1 MTTLL
6 VKEARR
12 APDHAKTRPR
22 GGWRDV
28 PLLTPV
34 IAMLVSAM
42 LLMFANMSIEPIIT
56 VYVAQLVKDAKQ
68 VTLVAGFVMSAAAL
82 GSVLAAPRVGRL
94 ADRIG
99 APKVIVACLAVC
111 GVLLIPQMF
120 VTNGTQ
126 LVVLRFLMGLAL
138 GGLLPAITSVVR
150 HNVPDHAAG
159 YILGYATSAQY
170 IGQVTGP
177 LAGGFIAAHSGMHSV
192 FAMTSVLMFAGAAF
206 NAWVFLRAR

>member
-1 MTTLL
+1 
-6 VKEARR
+6 V
-12 APDHAKTRPR
+12 PDLK
-22 GGWRDV
+22 
-28 PLLTPV
+28 PV
-34 IAMLVSAM
+34 IAMLASAM

-56 VYVAQLVKDAKQ
+56 VYVSQLVDDPKH
-68 VTLVAGFVMSAAAL
+68 VTLVAGIVMSAAAL

-99 APKVIVACLAVC
+99 HQKVIVACLALC
-111 GVLLIPQMF
+111 GVLLIPQIF
-120 VTNGTQ
+120 VTSGTQ

-150 HNVPDHAAG
+150 HSVPDHAAG

-177 LAGGFIAAHSGMHSV
+177 LAGGFIAAHAGMRSV
-192 FAMTSVLMFAGAAF
+192 FVMTSVLMFAGAGF
-206 NAWVFLRAR
+206 NAWVVRRRNEAVRLR